1 MKHRGKMGGAAFQGW
16 LGWPGAVLVVA
27 LVGCGGGK
35 VTDPGRVLSDPGEVP
50 SRHRAAVGLAQAQL
64 GPEQT
69 TRLLQRMIVVEGY
82 AVESREVAWDTLLRI
97 DRDALGRQL
106 ELDLPR
112 LSAPRWRE
120 RVCELIAEETWI
132 DMTPTLIRAWARS
145 MPGFIGE
152 PSERPERKALV
163 EMYGEEEIPTVLIRV
178 MLDSDPIVAAN
189 LRARCWELL
198 MAEGRRDLILELLA
212 DAEVDERD
220 GLFRDLRTITGR
232 TGIVPANREE
242 IAWARSLCLP
252 ENREFLD
259 EAVAVV
265 ESLPEERRT
274 DLEMRDLGAL
284 VAASRLAP
292 ELLGLDDE
300 ALASLI
306 SDRIDRDGRRTYTA
320 DFTGYRGRYT
330 ERFKE
335 VRDKLDWGDLIAIL
349 VATEALEIAPVRS
362 HLFDHAERDLLDNST
377 EFGGVISTDEQGR
390 IVVLEFMPR
399 IRNGDIRF
407 EAPQEM
413 FDAGYRGVFHF
424 HHHAQ
429 KYDNKDYAGPH
440 LGDFSYA
447 GSTRANC
454 LVFTFIDSRT
464 LNADWYRHGGVVV
477 DLGVFRRPD

>member
-300 ALASLI
+300 AL
-306 SDRIDRDGRRTYTA
+306 
-320 DFTGYRGRYT
+320 
-330 ERFKE
+330 
-335 VRDKLDWGDLIAIL
+335 
-349 VATEALEIAPVRS
+349 
-362 HLFDHAERDLLDNST
+362 
-377 EFGGVISTDEQGR
+377 
-390 IVVLEFMPR
+390 
-399 IRNGDIRF
+399 
-407 EAPQEM
+407 
-413 FDAGYRGVFHF
+413 
-424 HHHAQ
+424 
-429 KYDNKDYAGPH
+429 
-440 LGDFSYA
+440 
-447 GSTRANC
+447 
-454 LVFTFIDSRT
+454 
-464 LNADWYRHGGVVV
+464 
-477 DLGVFRRPD
+477 RP